1 MKVLLVDAHSLV
13 REGIRHIIDRHF
25 PGAIVFETS
34 NFQSTRELA
43 AREMEFDVVLLDFKL
58 PDINGIDCIR
68 KLKLLLPTTPIVS
81 LSGVDDADT
90 ITTAI
95 KAGVQGFIPKSSNA
109 DIMAGAINL
118 VLSGGIYIPP
128 ELFDGNPAT
137 TVLSVESVEQNNSR
151 NLTKRQQD
159 VLKYLV
165 DGKSNKEIANQLNL
179 SEATVKSHLAGLFR
193 SLNASNR
200 TQAVKIALDRELLDI

>member
-1 MKVLLVDAHSLV
+1 MKVLLVDDHSLV
-13 REGIRHIIDRHF
+13 REGIRHIIERHF
-25 PGAIVFETS
+25 PQADIFETS
-34 NFQSTRELA
+34 DFQSTCKLA
-43 AREMEFDVVLLDFKL
+43 EKESEFDIVLLDFKL
-58 PDINGIDCIR
+58 PDVEGINCIR
-68 KLKLLLPTTPIVS
+68 QLKRLLPSSPIIS

-90 ITTAI
+90 ISTAI
-95 KAGVQGFIPKSSNA
+95 KTGVQGFIPKSSSA

-128 ELFDGNPAT
+128 ELFNEKPQSTDVIGN
-137 TVLSVESVEQNNSR
+137 SSQESERV
-151 NLTKRQQD
+151 LTKRQLD

-193 SLNASNR
+193 LLNASNR
-200 TQAVKIALDRELLDI
+200 TQAVKIALDRELLEE